1 MRPQTSIGSLISR
14 ILLTFLL
21 LPQVVHATRTVRP
34 PNIILMV
41 ADDLGYGDLG
51 CYGQRHIHT
60 PNLDRVATQGMRL
73 TRHYSGNAVCAP
85 SRCVLMTGRH
95 PGHAQ
100 IRDNK
105 EVQPE
110 GQWPLAAGTP
120 TLPRL
125 LQRLGY
131 ATGAF
136 GKWGLGAP
144 GSSGDP
150 LNQGFDHFFGFNCQ
164 RQAHN
169 HFPTYLWNDSTRVTL
184 NNPAFSAHQRLP
196 ADRAPDDPTS
206 YARFQGSDYA
216 ADRIAEAALQ
226 FVRRHRDQPF
236 FLFLPT
242 TIPHLALQVP
252 DDSLREYAG
261 LMPDS
266 PYLGNASYLP
276 HRTPRAAYAAM
287 ITRMDREVG
296 RLLALVEELGLD
308 QQTIFIFTSD
318 NGPLYDR
325 LGGTDTEFFDS
336 AAGLRGRKGSLHEGG
351 VRVPCLVRWP
361 GRIRESRVES
371 RLTGFED
378 WLPTLIE
385 LAGGR
390 DLLPPNL
397 DGLSFAPTLL
407 GRRQSPR
414 PLLYREFAGYRG
426 WQAAWSGDWKLVRWN
441 LNPAKSGSDSSPPQV
456 ALYRVGQDPGEK
468 VDLSARYPR
477 RVAKFLRQMQ
487 REHADS
493 AEFPMPA
500 LDHAPHESDF

>member
-1 MRPQTSIGSLISR
+1 MSWRTLGV
-14 ILLTFLL
+14 ILLALL
-21 LPQVVHATRTVRP
+21 SPLARSASVPRP

-51 CYGQRHIHT
+51 CYGQKQIRT
-60 PNLDRVATQGMRL
+60 PNLDRVASQGIRF

-100 IRDNK
+100 IRDNR

-110 GQWPLAAGTP
+110 GQWPLSADTP

-125 LQRLGY
+125 LKKLGY

-150 LNQGFDHFFGFNCQ
+150 LNQGFDHFFGYNCQ

-169 HFPTYLWNDSTRVTL
+169 HYPTYLWNDASRVPL
-184 NNPAFSAHQRLP
+184 NNPSFPAHQKLP
-196 ADRAPDDPTS
+196 ADRPPDDPAS
-206 YARFQGSDYA
+206 YTTFQGLEYA
-216 ADRIAEAALQ
+216 PDRIAEAALS
-226 FVRRHRDQPF
+226 FVRQHREQPF

-252 DDSLREYAG
+252 DDSVREYKDA
-261 LMPDS
+261 MPDT

-276 HRTPRAAYAAM
+276 HRTPHAAYAAM

-296 RLLALVEELGLD
+296 RLLALIAELGLD
-308 QQTIFIFTSD
+308 EQTLFIFTSD

-325 LGGTDTEFFDS
+325 LGGTDSEFFNS

-351 VRVPCLVRWP
+351 VRVPCVVRWL
-361 GRIRESRVES
+361 GHIREGRVEN
-371 RLTGFED
+371 RLCGFED
-378 WLPTLIE
+378 WLPTLLE

-390 DLLPPNL
+390 QRIPPQL
-397 DGLSFAPTLL
+397 DGVSFAPTIL
-407 GRRQSPR
+407 GHRQSRR
-414 PLLYREFAGYRG
+414 PLLYREFASYDG
-426 WQAAWSGDWKLVRWN
+426 WQAAWDGDWKYVRRN
-441 LNPAKSGSDSSPPQV
+441 LNPAKPKALSVMPED
-456 ALYRVGQDPGEK
+456 ALYRLDDDPGETS
-468 VDLSARYPR
+468 DLSSRYPR
-477 RVAKFLRQMQ
+477 RVSRFLRQMNE
-487 REHADS
+487 EHTAS

-500 LDHAPHESDF
+500 LDHASR